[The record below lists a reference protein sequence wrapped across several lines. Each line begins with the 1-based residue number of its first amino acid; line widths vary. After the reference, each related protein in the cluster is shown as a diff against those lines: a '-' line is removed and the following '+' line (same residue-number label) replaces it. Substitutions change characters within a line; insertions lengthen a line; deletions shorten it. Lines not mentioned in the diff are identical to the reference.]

1 MLCGECDLDCETN
14 LKINFFEVLHC
25 WELLDEEK
33 IGGENCG
40 LLVEISRVYGTLIL
54 LLS

>member
-14 LKINFFEVLHC
+14 LKLNFFLSTPC

-33 IGGENCG
+33 IGGETMVSLFKFLG
-40 LLVEISRVYGTLIL
+40 SMVL
-54 LLS
+54 